1 MSNIIKTDIAPQ
13 FEIHEDAETGF
24 KSLFA
29 AHNFEAGVKLSTFD
43 YEKVLDSPDMH
54 SVQMGENQHIIL
66 HPTYLKYI
74 NHSCSPNVFFDLNKK
89 EIWTLKQVKSGE
101 EIVFFYPSTEWK
113 MTEPF
118 DCACGSDNCL
128 NRIGGAYN
136 LSLDAFPGHKFS
148 DFVIQKATKVIKQ

>member
-1 MSNIIKTDIAPQ
+1 MSYIIKMDVAPQ

-29 AHNFEAGVKLSTFD
+29 AHNFEADVKLSTFD
-43 YEKVLDSPDMH
+43 FEKVLDSPDMH
-54 SVQMGENQHIIL
+54 SVQLDENKHIIL
-66 HPTYLKYI
+66 QPIYLKYI
-74 NHSCSPNVFFDLNKK
+74 NHSCNPNVFFDLNKK
-89 EIWTLKQVKSGE
+89 EIRTLKQIKSGE

-128 NRIGGAYN
+128 NRIEGACN
-136 LSLDAFPGHKFS
+136 LSLSTFPEHRFS
-148 DFVIQKATKVIKQ
+148 DFVMRKAMETVK